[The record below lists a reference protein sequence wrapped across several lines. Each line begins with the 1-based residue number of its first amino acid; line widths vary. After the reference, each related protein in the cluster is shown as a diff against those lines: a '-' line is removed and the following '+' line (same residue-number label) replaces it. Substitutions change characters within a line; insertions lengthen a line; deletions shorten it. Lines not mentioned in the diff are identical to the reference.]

1 MPISSICLNRS
12 MDPKTTITFSTM
24 AIAAVTILFA
34 LGPII
39 VNQAFAYSGVVG
51 YGSYG
56 GVVGY
61 GSYTSYVGYH
71 HHHHHHHHHYYG
83 GNGPYGGGLGGGN
96 GPYGG
101 GLGGGNGPYGGGYGG
116 GNGY

>member
-1 MPISSICLNRS
+1 MPISAICLNRS
-12 MDPKTTITFSTM
+12 MDSKTTITFSTM
-24 AIAAVTILFA
+24 AIAAVAILFA

-39 VNQAFAYSGVVG
+39 VNQAFAYGGVVG

-61 GSYTSYVGYH
+61 GSYTGYVGYH

-83 GNGPYGGGLGGGN
+83 GYGPYGGGYSGGN
-96 GPYGG
+96 GPY
-101 GLGGGNGPYGGGYGG
+101 GGGNGPYGGGYGDY
-116 GNGY
+116 GY